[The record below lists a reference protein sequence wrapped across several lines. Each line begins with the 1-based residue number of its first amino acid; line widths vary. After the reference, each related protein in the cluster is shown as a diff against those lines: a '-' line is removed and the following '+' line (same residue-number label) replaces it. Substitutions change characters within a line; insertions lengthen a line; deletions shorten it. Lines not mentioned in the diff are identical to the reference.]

1 MRWIGQITY
10 DEVAYFRED
19 VIIEAG
25 NKLGI
30 GTTSPASA
38 LHVAGTV
45 QVGVDDTGHDV
56 IFYGATSGKK
66 MQWDESADTLIVD
79 GSLDINGSS
88 NISGE
93 AFFTNSIDVTS
104 SGHST
109 RFRDGHK
116 VHFNTA
122 RTASI
127 YTSSDDL
134 YIENGVDDKDII
146 FRCDDGS
153 GGVTTYFQ
161 LDGGEGRTVFKQNA
175 LWEDSK
181 AIYMGNGADLRLYHN
196 GSNSFIESHTGNL
209 TIDSAANDADIIFK
223 GTDGSADITALT
235 LDMSDAGTAI
245 FNHDIRLADN
255 GRLKLGTGND
265 MQFLHDGSNTYMDN
279 STGDLYITNT
289 ADDKDIIFRSDDG
302 SGGVEEYFRLD
313 GSAGG
318 GAPVTKF
325 PDGSRLQFGGGG
337 DANMNHDGTNFTFSV
352 VTGDLRVKCDTDD
365 GNLKLQCDDGSGGAA
380 NYLVLDGG
388 DKTLIA
394 EVPLILEADS
404 TVGWHGSVTRVK
416 ILPRDF
422 QPDNSGRPALT
433 VIDTNVAHLASNASS
448 NLFAS
453 IPIPTGFKATH
464 VKIHGSDTGQ
474 TFTVKEANIANKT
487 TVTKGTATALE
498 TEKAITNVN
507 STTTNYILIQ
517 VSSDGSADEIHG
529 GYMTIAAI

>member
-175 LWEDSK
+175 LWEDGK
-181 AIYMGNGADLRLYHN
+181 AIYIGNAADLRMQ
-196 GSNSFIESHTGNL
+196 HTGNQSY
-209 TIDSAANDADIIFK
+209 IQN
-223 GTDGSADITALT
+223 
-235 LDMSDAGTAI
+235 
-245 FNHDIRLADN
+245 
-255 GRLKLGTGND
+255 
-265 MQFLHDGSNTYMDN
+265 Y
-279 STGDLYITNT
+279 TGDFHIQNT
-289 ADDKDIIFRSDDG
+289 ADDKDIIFYCDDG

-318 GAPVTKF
+318 AAPVTKF

-422 QPDNSGRPALT
+422 QADSGGRPAMT
-433 VIDTNVAHLASNASS
+433 IIGTNEAHLASNSS
-448 NLFAS
+448 GKLFAS
-453 IPIPTGFKATH
+453 VPIPTGFKATH

-498 TEKAITNVN
+498 TEKAITNVD
-507 STTTNYILIQ
+507 SSTTNYILIE
-517 VSSDGSADEIHG
+517 VSSDGTTDEIHG
-529 GYMTIAAI
+529 GYMTIAVI